1 MKSIKRIT
9 ILSIL
14 AIGLASMVFLPTNA
28 GAASAAQ
35 LDGAS
40 RAALN
45 SLIERNPK
53 AAALDS
59 RAVAVL
65 VFPSITKAGFM
76 VAVHRGTGA
85 LIRGNRTLGYF
96 ETVGGSY
103 GLQAGIQAY
112 GYALFFLDRQSLQY
126 LNSSRGWNVGS
137 APSLVVGNAGVSGS
151 IGTMNL
157 KKGIV
162 AIFFNQR
169 GLMGG
174 LGLQGAKITQIHPS
188 Y

>member
-65 VFPSITKAGFM
+65 VFPEHHES
-76 VAVHRGTGA
+76 
-85 LIRGNRTLGYF
+85 
-96 ETVGGSY
+96 
-103 GLQAGIQAY
+103 GIHGRRA
-112 GYALFFLDRQSLQY
+112 
-126 LNSSRGWNVGS
+126 SRNGRS
-137 APSLVVGNAGVSGS
+137 HS
-151 IGTMNL
+151 
-157 KKGIV
+157 
-162 AIFFNQR
+162 R
-169 GLMGG
+169 
-174 LGLQGAKITQIHPS
+174 
-188 Y
+188 